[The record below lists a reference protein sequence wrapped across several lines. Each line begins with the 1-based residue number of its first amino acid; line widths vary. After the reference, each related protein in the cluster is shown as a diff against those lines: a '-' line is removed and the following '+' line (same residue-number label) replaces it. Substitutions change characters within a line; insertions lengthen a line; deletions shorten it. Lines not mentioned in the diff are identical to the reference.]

1 MQVMRE
7 QLTGIGAGNMEKN
20 IRPSIVAAIP
30 AYNEEKTIGRVVL
43 LAQRWAD
50 KVVVCDDGSKD
61 MTADIAE
68 KMGVYVVKHEKNMG
82 YGAALQSLFKR
93 ARELGADILVT
104 LDGDGQHNPSD
115 IPVLIKPILEK
126 KADIVIGSR
135 FLHGEE
141 AKGIPL
147 YRQVGI
153 KAITRL
159 VVAASNCGVSDA
171 QNGFRAYG
179 RRALERL
186 KFYERGMG
194 VSVEILLKA
203 KEQYLRVVEVPV
215 VCNYKG
221 LETSTH
227 APLAHGVS
235 VLMSIVKLVVEDHP
249 LLFLGMP
256 GAVSLLIGMLFGVWM
271 LQIYALGHRIVTNV
285 ALASIAFTLIG
296 LFALFTAITLYAIA
310 RLIQKIKT

>member
-1 MQVMRE
+1 MVSVKENR
-7 QLTGIGAGNMEKN
+7 
-20 IRPSIVAAIP
+20 RPLIVAAIP

-43 LAQRWAD
+43 LAQRCVD
-50 KVVVCDDGSKD
+50 TVIVCDDGSND

-68 KMGVYVVKHEKNMG
+68 KLGVKVVKHERNMG
-82 YGAALQSLFKR
+82 YGAAMQSLFKR
-93 ARELGADILVT
+93 AREMDADVLVT
-104 LDGDGQHNPSD
+104 LDGDGQHDPRD
-115 IPVLIKPILEK
+115 IPVMAKPILEDE
-126 KADIVIGSR
+126 ADIVVGSR

-141 AKGIPL
+141 TKGIPL

-159 VVAASNCGVSDA
+159 TVAASNCGVSDA

-186 KFYERGMG
+186 KFYENGMG

-203 KEQYLRVVEVPV
+203 KEQYLRLVEVPV
-215 VCNYKG
+215 MCNYKG

-235 VLMSIVKLVVEDHP
+235 VLMSIVKLVMEDHP
-249 LLFLGMP
+249 LLFLGIP
-256 GAVSLLIGMLFGVWM
+256 GIVSLLIGVLFGIWM
-271 LQIYALGHRIVTNV
+271 LQLYALEHRIVTNV
-285 ALASIAFTLIG
+285 ALASMAFTLIG
-296 LFALFTAITLYAIA
+296 LFAVFTGITLYAIK
-310 RLIQKIKT
+310 RLTERVTKQ

>member
-1 MQVMRE
+1 M
-7 QLTGIGAGNMEKN
+7 
-20 IRPSIVAAIP
+20 VAAIP
-30 AYNEEKTIGRVVL
+30 AYNEEKNIGRVVL
-43 LAQRWAD
+43 LAQRGVD
-50 KVVVCDDGSKD
+50 KVIVCDDGSND

-68 KMGVYVVKHEKNMG
+68 KLGADVVRHERNMG
-82 YGAALQSLFKR
+82 YGVAMQSLFKR
-93 ARELGADILVT
+93 AREMDADVLVT

-115 IPVLIKPILEK
+115 ILAIIKPILENN
-126 KADIVIGSR
+126 ADIVIGSR
-135 FLHGEE
+135 FLRGEGTKE
-141 AKGIPL
+141 IPL

-153 KAITRL
+153 KAITKL

-179 RRALERL
+179 RRALEKL
-186 KFYERGMG
+186 KLHERGMG

-221 LETSTH
+221 LDTSTH

-235 VLMSIVKLVVEDHP
+235 VIMSVVKLVVEDHP

-256 GAVSLLIGMLFGVWM
+256 GVVFLLIGALFGVWM
-271 LQIYALGHRIVTNV
+271 LQIYALEHRIVTNV
-285 ALASIAFTLIG
+285 ALASMAFTLVG
-296 LFALFTAITLYAIA
+296 LFAVFTGITLYAIA
-310 RLIQKIKT
+310 RLTERTTKQ

>member
-1 MQVMRE
+1 MNDWE
-7 QLTGIGAGNMEKN
+7 NMEKN
-20 IRPSIVAAIP
+20 GRPLIVAGIP

-43 LAQRWAD
+43 QAQRWAN

-68 KMGVYVVKHEKNMG
+68 KLGVNIVKHERNMG
-82 YGAALQSLFKR
+82 YGAALQSLFRR
-93 ARELGADILVT
+93 ARELDADILVT

-115 IPVLIKPILEK
+115 IPVFIKPLLEE

-135 FLHGEE
+135 FLHGEG
-141 AKGIPL
+141 AKRIPL

-159 VVAASNCGVSDA
+159 TVAASNCGVSDA

-203 KEQYLRVVEVPV
+203 KEQYLKVIEVPV
-215 VCNYKG
+215 VCNYRG

-249 LLFLGMP
+249 LLFLGVP
-256 GAVSLLIGMLFGVWM
+256 GVLSLLIGVLFGVWM
-271 LQIYALGHRIVTNV
+271 LQIYALEHRIVTNV
-285 ALASIAFTLIG
+285 ALASMTFTLIG
-296 LFALFTAITLYAIA
+296 LFAVFTAITLYAIK
-310 RLIQKIKT
+310 RLMQKVTK